1 MKLTEEKIKEILLIT
16 QEECA
21 EIIQAISKAFRFGVN
36 TVYNGVSN
44 KEHLEEE
51 IGDFL
56 CMLDLLIDNEIVSEN
71 SIVSA
76 KERKLNKLHTW
87 SSVFKK

>member
-21 EIIQAISKAFRFGVN
+21 EIIQAISKSFRFGVH

-56 CMLDLLIDNEIVSEN
+56 CMLDLLIDNGIVNEDAV
-71 SIVSA
+71 ISA
-76 KERKLNKLHTW
+76 KNQKLNKLLTW
-87 SSVFKK
+87 SNIFKK